1 MAQNIVSAIQE
12 KMGFTPFEKIDP
24 NLPQDKTDL
33 KLNPATNHYTQ
44 ATVITAL
51 AGIYEWGSSTDGAAQ
66 LQETGQEDNL
76 LQTIF
81 GDRET
86 DIINAVSYYGD
97 KNKGATAQ
105 LMKKVAREAITLI
118 KDNVGENS
126 TPEKIV
132 VYVASQRHN
141 IFVYLPPDLQLGN
154 LINDNSIDDVT
165 NKMEGPVSSLMHF
178 FESLF
183 AEKK

>member
-1 MAQNIVSAIQE
+1 MTQSIVTALQE
-12 KMGFTPFEKIDP
+12 KMGFTAFEKIYP
-24 NLPQDKTDL
+24 NLPQDRTDL

-44 ATVITAL
+44 AATITVL
-51 AGIYEWGSSTDGAAQ
+51 AGIYQCGSSIDGAAQ
-66 LQETGQEDNL
+66 LLEDKQEADL

-81 GDRET
+81 GDREK

-97 KNKGATAQ
+97 KNIETTTE
-105 LMKKVAREAITLI
+105 LMKKVANEAVGVI
-118 KDNVGENS
+118 KDSVGENVTS
-126 TPEKIV
+126 EKV
-132 VYVASQRHN
+132 VSYVTSQRHN
-141 IFVYLPPDLQLGN
+141 IFVYLPPDLQLGK

-178 FESLF
+178 FENMF